1 MFHLIIII
9 FYITTTKLLHFREN
23 EEAYHLTMPIKMK
36 KLFKI
41 CLFASI
47 FLFVMIAVLVL
58 MGKGTL
64 VGIPLSVAFLLLSL
78 GIRLHPF
85 LKGFTFTVVIFS
97 SVSLAMFYPGLFIEI
112 GTFKPKVLIIP
123 LLQIIMF
130 GMGTT
135 MSMQDFLGVL
145 KMPKARL
152 GCQIL
157 VLCQFTIMPF
167 LGFGLAKLFNFP
179 PEIAAGVIL
188 IGCAPSGLAS
198 NVMSYIA
205 NANVPLSVTL
215 TAIATIAAPFITPF
229 LMQQLAGQYIPI
241 DLWKMMLDIANMV
254 ILPIGAG
261 LIFNYFFHGKAKWLD
276 LAMPII
282 SMAGIA
288 IIVTII
294 TANGRDGLLQV
305 GLSLILAAIL
315 HNLLGYFLGYL
326 GGKLAGL
333 NQRDCRTVAIEVG
346 MQNAGLASGIALT
359 MNKIATVG
367 LAAAVF
373 GPWMNI
379 SGSSLATWWRSIPLK
394 EDVDK

>member
-1 MFHLIIII
+1 MDKEPIFGKLTFH
-9 FYITTTKLLHFREN
+9 
-23 EEAYHLTMPIKMK
+23 HLQTFVNMK
-36 KLFKI
+36 KFFQISLLFSFI
-41 CLFASI
+41 S
-47 FLFVMIAVLVL
+47 FLGVAVLTFI
-58 MGKGTL
+58 GKGNTSGML
-64 VGIPLSVAFLLLSL
+64 LSLAFFLLAL

-85 LKGFTFTVVIFS
+85 LKGFTFTVLIFS
-97 SVSLAMFYPGLFIEI
+97 TVSLAMFYPSYFVQI
-112 GTFKPKVLIIP
+112 GDFQPKVLIVP

-145 KMPKARL
+145 KMPKAV
-152 GCQIL
+152 L
-157 VLCQFTIMPF
+157 VGLICQFTIMPF
-167 LGFGLAKLFNFP
+167 LGFVLAKLFNFP

-215 TAIATIAAPFITPF
+215 TAIATLAAPFITPF

-261 LIFNYFFHGKAKWLD
+261 LLFNHFFHGKAKWLD
-276 LAMPII
+276 LAMPIV

-288 IIVTII
+288 VIVTVI
-294 TANGRDGLLQV
+294 TANGRDGLLQI
-305 GLSLILAAIL
+305 GFTLILAAIL
-315 HNLLGYFLGYL
+315 HNLFGYLLGYL
-326 GGKLAGL
+326 GAKLFGL

-346 MQNAGLASGIALT
+346 MQNGGLASGIALT

-367 LAAAVF
+367 LAPAVF

-394 EDVDK
+394 DEDNK

>member
-1 MFHLIIII
+1 
-9 FYITTTKLLHFREN
+9 
-23 EEAYHLTMPIKMK
+23 MK
-36 KLFKI
+36 KFFQISLLFSCI
-41 CLFASI
+41 SFI
-47 FLFVMIAVLVL
+47 GVAVL
-58 MGKGTL
+58 TL
-64 VGIPLSVAFLLLSL
+64 NGNGSKSGILLSLAFFLLSL

-85 LKGFTFTVVIFS
+85 LKGFTFTVLIFS
-97 SVSLAMFYPGLFIEI
+97 TVSLAMFYPSYFVQLGS
-112 GTFKPKVLIIP
+112 FKPKVLIIP

-145 KMPKARL
+145 KMPKAVVV
-152 GCQIL
+152 GL
-157 VLCQFTIMPF
+157 VCQFTIMPF
-167 LGFGLAKLFNFP
+167 LGFALAKLFNFP

-241 DLWKMMLDIANMV
+241 DLWKMMLDIAKMV

-261 LIFNYFFHGKAKWLD
+261 LLFNHFFHGKAKWLD
-276 LAMPII
+276 LAMPIV

-288 IIVTII
+288 IIVTVI
-294 TANGRDGLLQV
+294 TANGRDGLLQI
-305 GLSLILAAIL
+305 GFTLILAAIL
-315 HNLLGYFLGYL
+315 HNLFGYLLGYL

-333 NQRDCRTVAIEVG
+333 NQRDCRTIAIEVG
-346 MQNAGLASGIALT
+346 MQNGGLASGIALT

-367 LAAAVF
+367 LAPAVF

-394 EDVDK
+394 EDEIIKN

>member
-1 MFHLIIII
+1 MVKRPGFG
-9 FYITTTKLLHFREN
+9 KLLCLQQ
-23 EEAYHLTMPIKMK
+23 LTLINMK
-36 KLFKI
+36 KLFQI
-41 CLFASI
+41 SLILSCLLFAGVAILAIS
-47 FLFVMIAVLVL
+47 
-58 MGKGTL
+58 GNGSES
-64 VGIPLSVAFLLLSL
+64 GIPLSLAFLLLSL

-85 LKGFTFTVVIFS
+85 LKGFTFTVLIFS
-97 SVSLAMFYPGLFIEI
+97 AVSLAMFYPGYFVQV

-145 KMPKARL
+145 KMPKAV
-152 GCQIL
+152 L
-157 VLCQFTIMPF
+157 VGLICQFTIMPF

-188 IGCAPSGLAS
+188 IGCSPSGLAS

-241 DLWKMMLDIANMV
+241 DLWKMMLDIAKMV

-261 LIFNYFFHGKAKWLD
+261 LLFNYFFHGKAKWLD

-288 IIVTII
+288 IIVTVI
-294 TANGRDGLLQV
+294 TANGRDGLLQI
-305 GLSLILAAIL
+305 GLTLILAAIL
-315 HNLLGYFLGYL
+315 HNVLGYFLGYL
-326 GGKLAGL
+326 SAKLVGL
-333 NQRDCRTVAIEVG
+333 NQRDCRTIAIEVG
-346 MQNAGLASGIALT
+346 MQNGGLASGIALT

-367 LAAAVF
+367 LAPAVF

-379 SGSSLATWWRSIPLK
+379 SGSSLATWWRSIPIK
-394 EDVDK
+394 DQEK

>member
-1 MFHLIIII
+1 MVERLEFGKLFCLQQLTLI
-9 FYITTTKLLHFREN
+9 N
-23 EEAYHLTMPIKMK
+23 MK
-36 KLFKI
+36 KLFQI
-41 CLFASI
+41 SLILSCL
-47 FLFVMIAVLVL
+47 LFIGVAILAMSGNGSEA
-58 MGKGTL
+58 
-64 VGIPLSVAFLLLSL
+64 GIPLSLAFFLLSL

-85 LKGFTFTVVIFS
+85 LKGFTFTVLIFS
-97 SVSLAMFYPGLFIEI
+97 AVSLAMFYPDYFVQV

-145 KMPKARL
+145 KMPKAV
-152 GCQIL
+152 L
-157 VLCQFTIMPF
+157 VGLVCQFTIMPF

-215 TAIATIAAPFITPF
+215 TAIATLAAPFITPF

-241 DLWKMMLDIANMV
+241 DLWKMMLDIGNMV

-261 LIFNYFFHGKAKWLD
+261 LVFNYFFHGKAKWLD
-276 LAMPII
+276 ISMPII

-288 IIVTII
+288 IIVTVI
-294 TANGRDGLLQV
+294 TANGRDGLLQI
-305 GLSLILAAIL
+305 GFTLILAAIL
-315 HNLLGYFLGYL
+315 HNVLGYFLGYL
-326 GGKLAGL
+326 GAKLAGL

-346 MQNAGLASGIALT
+346 MQNGGLASGIALT

-367 LAAAVF
+367 LAPAVF

-379 SGSSLATWWRSIPLK
+379 SGSSLATWWRSIPIK
-394 EDVDK
+394 EDENK

>member
-1 MFHLIIII
+1 MNHSL
-9 FYITTTKLLHFREN
+9 
-23 EEAYHLTMPIKMK
+23 LTMLIKMK

-47 FLFVMIAVLVL
+47 FLFVLIAVLMA
-58 MGKGTL
+58 MGKGAF
-64 VGIPLSVAFLLLSL
+64 VGIPLSAAFLLLSL

-85 LKGFTFTVVIFS
+85 LKGFTFTVLIFS

-112 GTFKPKVLIIP
+112 GEFKPKILIIP

-135 MSMQDFLGVL
+135 MSLNDFSGVL
-145 KMPKARL
+145 TMPKAVFIGL
-152 GCQIL
+152 I
-157 VLCQFTIMPF
+157 CQFTIMPF
-167 LGFGLAKLFNFP
+167 LGFALAKLFNFP

-215 TAIATIAAPFITPF
+215 TAIATLLAPFITPF
-229 LMQQLAGQYIPI
+229 LMEQLAGQYIPI
-241 DLWKMMLDIANMV
+241 DLWKMMWDIGKMV

-261 LIFNYFFHGKAKWLD
+261 LLFNYFFHGKAKWLD
-276 LAMPII
+276 LTMPVI

-305 GLSLILAAIL
+305 GFALILAAII
-315 HNLLGYFLGYL
+315 HNAAGYFLGYFL
-326 GGKLAGL
+326 SRLAGL
-333 NQRDCRTVAIEVG
+333 NQRDSRTIAIEVG

-359 MNKIATVG
+359 MNKMATVG
-367 LAAAVF
+367 LAPAVF

-379 SGSSLATWWRSIPLK
+379 SGSSLATWWRSIPVK
-394 EDVDK
+394 DEK

>member
-1 MFHLIIII
+1 MVKRPGFG
-9 FYITTTKLLHFREN
+9 KLLCLQQ
-23 EEAYHLTMPIKMK
+23 LTLINMK
-36 KLFKI
+36 KLFQI
-41 CLFASI
+41 SLILSCLLFAGVAILAIS
-47 FLFVMIAVLVL
+47 
-58 MGKGTL
+58 GNGSES
-64 VGIPLSVAFLLLSL
+64 GIPLSLAFLLLSL

-85 LKGFTFTVVIFS
+85 LKGFTFTVLIFS
-97 SVSLAMFYPGLFIEI
+97 AVSLAMFYPGYFVQV

-145 KMPKARL
+145 KMPKVV
-152 GCQIL
+152 L
-157 VLCQFTIMPF
+157 VGLICQFTIMPF

-188 IGCAPSGLAS
+188 ICCSPSGLAS

-241 DLWKMMLDIANMV
+241 DLWKMMLDIAKMV

-261 LIFNYFFHGKAKWLD
+261 LLFNYFFHGKAKWLD

-288 IIVTII
+288 IIVTVI
-294 TANGRDGLLQV
+294 TANGRDGLLQI
-305 GLSLILAAIL
+305 GFTLILAAIL

-326 GGKLAGL
+326 GAKLVGL
-333 NQRDCRTVAIEVG
+333 NQRDCRTIAIEVG
-346 MQNAGLASGIALT
+346 MQNGGLASGIALT

-367 LAAAVF
+367 LAPAVF

-379 SGSSLATWWRSIPLK
+379 SGSSLATWWRSIPIK
-394 EDVDK
+394 DQEK

>member
-1 MFHLIIII
+1 MVKRSGFG
-9 FYITTTKLLHFREN
+9 KLLCLQQ
-23 EEAYHLTMPIKMK
+23 LTLINMK
-36 KLFKI
+36 KLFQI
-41 CLFASI
+41 SLILSCL
-47 FLFVMIAVLVL
+47 LFVGVAILAIS
-58 MGKGTL
+58 GNGSEA
-64 VGIPLSVAFLLLSL
+64 GIPLSLAFLFLSL

-85 LKGFTFTVVIFS
+85 LKGFTFTVLIFS
-97 SVSLAMFYPGLFIEI
+97 AVSLAMFYPGYFVQV

-145 KMPKARL
+145 KMPKAV
-152 GCQIL
+152 L
-157 VLCQFTIMPF
+157 VGLICQFTIMPF

-188 IGCAPSGLAS
+188 IGCSPSGLAS

-241 DLWKMMLDIANMV
+241 DLWKMMLDIAKMV

-261 LIFNYFFHGKAKWLD
+261 LLFNYFFHGKAKWLD
-276 LAMPII
+276 LAMPVI

-288 IIVTII
+288 IIVTVI
-294 TANGRDGLLQV
+294 TANGRDGLLQI
-305 GLSLILAAIL
+305 GLTLILAAIL
-315 HNLLGYFLGYL
+315 HNVLGYFLGYL
-326 GGKLAGL
+326 SAKLVGL
-333 NQRDCRTVAIEVG
+333 NQRDCRTIAIEVG
-346 MQNAGLASGIALT
+346 MQNGGLASGIALT

-367 LAAAVF
+367 LAPAVF

-379 SGSSLATWWRSIPLK
+379 SGSSLATWWRSIPIK
-394 EDVDK
+394 DQEK

>member
-1 MFHLIIII
+1 MVKRPGFG
-9 FYITTTKLLHFREN
+9 KLLCLQQ
-23 EEAYHLTMPIKMK
+23 LTLINMK
-36 KLFKI
+36 KLFQI
-41 CLFASI
+41 SLILSCL
-47 FLFVMIAVLVL
+47 LFVGVAILAIS
-58 MGKGTL
+58 GNGSEA
-64 VGIPLSVAFLLLSL
+64 GIPLSLAFLLLSL

-85 LKGFTFTVVIFS
+85 LKGFTFTVLIFS
-97 SVSLAMFYPGLFIEI
+97 AVSLAMFYPGYFVQV

-145 KMPKARL
+145 KMPKAV
-152 GCQIL
+152 L
-157 VLCQFTIMPF
+157 VGLICQFTIMPF

-188 IGCAPSGLAS
+188 IGCSPSGLAS

-241 DLWKMMLDIANMV
+241 DLWKMMLDIAKMV

-261 LIFNYFFHGKAKWLD
+261 LLFNYFFHGKAKWLD
-276 LAMPII
+276 LAMPVI

-288 IIVTII
+288 IIVTVI
-294 TANGRDGLLQV
+294 TANGRDGLLQI
-305 GLSLILAAIL
+305 GLTLILAAIL
-315 HNLLGYFLGYL
+315 HNVLGYFLGYL
-326 GGKLAGL
+326 SAKLVGL
-333 NQRDCRTVAIEVG
+333 NQRDCRTIAIEVG
-346 MQNAGLASGIALT
+346 MQNGGLASGIALT

-367 LAAAVF
+367 LAPAVF

-379 SGSSLATWWRSIPLK
+379 SGSSLATWWRSIPIK
-394 EDVDK
+394 DQEK

>member
-1 MFHLIIII
+1 MVKRPGFG
-9 FYITTTKLLHFREN
+9 KLLCLQQ
-23 EEAYHLTMPIKMK
+23 LTLINMK
-36 KLFKI
+36 KLFQI
-41 CLFASI
+41 SLILSCL
-47 FLFVMIAVLVL
+47 LFVGVAILAIS
-58 MGKGTL
+58 GNGSES
-64 VGIPLSVAFLLLSL
+64 GIPLSLAFLLLSI

-85 LKGFTFTVVIFS
+85 LKGFTFTVLIFS
-97 SVSLAMFYPGLFIEI
+97 AVSLAMFYPGYFVQV

-145 KMPKARL
+145 KMPKAV
-152 GCQIL
+152 L
-157 VLCQFTIMPF
+157 VGLICQFSIMPF

-188 IGCAPSGLAS
+188 IGCSPSGLAS

-215 TAIATIAAPFITPF
+215 TAVATIAAPFITPF

-241 DLWKMMLDIANMV
+241 DLWKMMLDIAKMV

-261 LIFNYFFHGKAKWLD
+261 LLFNYFFHGKAKWLD

-288 IIVTII
+288 IIVTVI
-294 TANGRDGLLQV
+294 TANGRDGLLQI
-305 GLSLILAAIL
+305 GLTLILAAIL
-315 HNLLGYFLGYL
+315 HNVLGYFLGYL
-326 GGKLAGL
+326 SAKLVGL
-333 NQRDCRTVAIEVG
+333 NQRDCRTIAIEVG
-346 MQNAGLASGIALT
+346 MQNGGLASGIALT

-367 LAAAVF
+367 LAPAVF

-379 SGSSLATWWRSIPLK
+379 SGSSLATWWRSIPIK
-394 EDVDK
+394 DQEK

>member
-1 MFHLIIII
+1 MVKRPEFGKLFCLQQLTLI
-9 FYITTTKLLHFREN
+9 N
-23 EEAYHLTMPIKMK
+23 MK
-36 KLFKI
+36 KFFQISLILSCLLFI
-41 CLFASI
+41 GVAILAMSGNGSE
-47 FLFVMIAVLVL
+47 A
-58 MGKGTL
+58 
-64 VGIPLSVAFLLLSL
+64 GIPLSLAFFLLSL

-85 LKGFTFTVVIFS
+85 LKGFTFTVLIFS
-97 SVSLAMFYPGLFIEI
+97 AVSLAMFYPDYFVQV

-145 KMPKARL
+145 KMPKAV
-152 GCQIL
+152 L
-157 VLCQFTIMPF
+157 VGLVCQFTIMPF

-215 TAIATIAAPFITPF
+215 TAFATLAAPFITPF

-241 DLWKMMLDIANMV
+241 DLWKMMLDIGNMV

-276 LAMPII
+276 ISMPII

-288 IIVTII
+288 IIVTVI
-294 TANGRDGLLQV
+294 TANGRDGLLQI
-305 GLSLILAAIL
+305 GFTLILAAIL
-315 HNLLGYFLGYL
+315 HNVLGYFLGYL
-326 GGKLAGL
+326 GAKLAGL

-346 MQNAGLASGIALT
+346 MQNGGLASGIALT

-367 LAAAVF
+367 LAPAVF

-394 EDVDK
+394 EDENK

>member
-1 MFHLIIII
+1 MVKRSGFG
-9 FYITTTKLLHFREN
+9 KLLCLQQ
-23 EEAYHLTMPIKMK
+23 LTLINMK
-36 KLFKI
+36 KLFQI
-41 CLFASI
+41 SLILSCL
-47 FLFVMIAVLVL
+47 LFVGVAILAIS
-58 MGKGTL
+58 GNGSEA
-64 VGIPLSVAFLLLSL
+64 GIPLSLAFLLLSL

-85 LKGFTFTVVIFS
+85 LKGFTFTVLIFS
-97 SVSLAMFYPGLFIEI
+97 AVSLAMFYPGYFVQV

-145 KMPKARL
+145 KMPKAV
-152 GCQIL
+152 L
-157 VLCQFTIMPF
+157 VGLICQFTIMPF

-188 IGCAPSGLAS
+188 IGCSPSGLAS

-241 DLWKMMLDIANMV
+241 DLWKMMLDIAKMV

-261 LIFNYFFHGKAKWLD
+261 LLFNYFFHGKAKWLD
-276 LAMPII
+276 LAMPVI

-288 IIVTII
+288 IIVTVI
-294 TANGRDGLLQV
+294 TANGRDGLLQI
-305 GLSLILAAIL
+305 GLTLILAAIL
-315 HNLLGYFLGYL
+315 HNVLGYFLGYL
-326 GGKLAGL
+326 SAKLVGL
-333 NQRDCRTVAIEVG
+333 NQRDCRTIAIEVG
-346 MQNAGLASGIALT
+346 MQNGGLASGIALT

-367 LAAAVF
+367 LAPAVF

-379 SGSSLATWWRSIPLK
+379 SGSSLATWWRSIPIK
-394 EDVDK
+394 DQEK

>member
-1 MFHLIIII
+1 MVERLEFGKLFCLQQLTLI
-9 FYITTTKLLHFREN
+9 N
-23 EEAYHLTMPIKMK
+23 MK
-36 KLFKI
+36 KLFQI
-41 CLFASI
+41 SLILSCL
-47 FLFVMIAVLVL
+47 LFIGVAILAMSGNGSEA
-58 MGKGTL
+58 
-64 VGIPLSVAFLLLSL
+64 GIPLSLAFFLLSL

-85 LKGFTFTVVIFS
+85 LKGFTFTVLIFS
-97 SVSLAMFYPGLFIEI
+97 AVSLAMFYPDYFVQI

-145 KMPKARL
+145 KMPKAV
-152 GCQIL
+152 L
-157 VLCQFTIMPF
+157 VGLVCQFTIMPF

-215 TAIATIAAPFITPF
+215 TAIATLAAPFITPF

-241 DLWKMMLDIANMV
+241 DLWKMMLDIGNMV

-261 LIFNYFFHGKAKWLD
+261 LVFNYFFHGKAKWLD
-276 LAMPII
+276 ISMPII

-288 IIVTII
+288 IIVTVI
-294 TANGRDGLLQV
+294 TANGRDGLLQI
-305 GLSLILAAIL
+305 GFTLILAAIL
-315 HNLLGYFLGYL
+315 HNVLGYFLGYL
-326 GGKLAGL
+326 GAKLAGL

-346 MQNAGLASGIALT
+346 MQNGGLASGIALT

-367 LAAAVF
+367 LAPAVF

-379 SGSSLATWWRSIPLK
+379 SGSSLATWWRSIPIK
-394 EDVDK
+394 EDENK

>member
-1 MFHLIIII
+1 MVKRPEFGKLFCLQQLTLI
-9 FYITTTKLLHFREN
+9 N
-23 EEAYHLTMPIKMK
+23 MK
-36 KLFKI
+36 KLFQI
-41 CLFASI
+41 SLILSCL
-47 FLFVMIAVLVL
+47 LFIGVAILAMSGNGSEA
-58 MGKGTL
+58 
-64 VGIPLSVAFLLLSL
+64 GIPLSLAFFLLSL

-85 LKGFTFTVVIFS
+85 LKGFTFTVLIFS
-97 SVSLAMFYPGLFIEI
+97 AVSLAMFYPGYFVQV

-145 KMPKARL
+145 KMPKAV
-152 GCQIL
+152 L
-157 VLCQFTIMPF
+157 VGLVCQFTIMPF

-215 TAIATIAAPFITPF
+215 TAIATLAAPFITPF

-241 DLWKMMLDIANMV
+241 DLWKMMLDIAKMV

-261 LIFNYFFHGKAKWLD
+261 LLFNYFFHGKAKWLD

-288 IIVTII
+288 IIVTVI
-294 TANGRDGLLQV
+294 TANGRDGLLQI
-305 GLSLILAAIL
+305 GFTLILAAIL
-315 HNLLGYFLGYL
+315 HNVLGYFLGYL
-326 GGKLAGL
+326 GAKLVGL
-333 NQRDCRTVAIEVG
+333 NQRDCRTIAIEVG
-346 MQNAGLASGIALT
+346 MQNGGLASGIALT

-367 LAAAVF
+367 LAPAVF

-379 SGSSLATWWRSIPLK
+379 SGSSLATWWRSIPIK
-394 EDVDK
+394 EDENK

>member
-1 MFHLIIII
+1 MVKRPGFG
-9 FYITTTKLLHFREN
+9 KLLCLQQ
-23 EEAYHLTMPIKMK
+23 LTLINMK
-36 KLFKI
+36 KLFQI
-41 CLFASI
+41 SLILSCLLFAGVAILAIS
-47 FLFVMIAVLVL
+47 
-58 MGKGTL
+58 GNGSES
-64 VGIPLSVAFLLLSL
+64 GIPLSLAFLLLSL

-85 LKGFTFTVVIFS
+85 LKGFTFTVLIFS
-97 SVSLAMFYPGLFIEI
+97 AVSLAMFYPGYFVQV

-145 KMPKARL
+145 KMPKVV
-152 GCQIL
+152 L
-157 VLCQFTIMPF
+157 VGLICQFTIMPF

-188 IGCAPSGLAS
+188 IGCSPSGLAS

-241 DLWKMMLDIANMV
+241 DLWKMMLDIAKMV

-261 LIFNYFFHGKAKWLD
+261 LLFNYFFHGKAKWLD

-288 IIVTII
+288 IIVTVI
-294 TANGRDGLLQV
+294 TANGRDGLLQI
-305 GLSLILAAIL
+305 GFTLILAAIL

-326 GGKLAGL
+326 GAKLVGL
-333 NQRDCRTVAIEVG
+333 NQRDCRTIAIEVG
-346 MQNAGLASGIALT
+346 MQNGGLASGIALT

-367 LAAAVF
+367 LAPAVF

-379 SGSSLATWWRSIPLK
+379 SGSSLATWWRSIPIK
-394 EDVDK
+394 DQEK

>member
-1 MFHLIIII
+1 
-9 FYITTTKLLHFREN
+9 
-23 EEAYHLTMPIKMK
+23 MK
-36 KLFKI
+36 KLFQI
-41 CLFASI
+41 SLILSILLFI
-47 FLFVMIAVLVL
+47 GVLVL
-58 MGKGTL
+58 TFSKNGSEA
-64 VGIPLSVAFLLLSL
+64 GIPLSLAFFLLSL

-85 LKGFTFTVVIFS
+85 LKGFTFTVLIFS
-97 SVSLAMFYPGLFIEI
+97 AVSLAMFYPDYFVQV

-145 KMPKARL
+145 KMPKAV
-152 GCQIL
+152 L
-157 VLCQFTIMPF
+157 VGLVCQFTIMPF

-215 TAIATIAAPFITPF
+215 TAIATLAAPFITPF

-241 DLWKMMLDIANMV
+241 DLWKMMLDIGNMV

-276 LAMPII
+276 ISMPII

-288 IIVTII
+288 IIVTVI
-294 TANGRDGLLQV
+294 TANGRDGLLQI
-305 GLSLILAAIL
+305 GFSLILAAIL

-346 MQNAGLASGIALT
+346 MQNGGLASGIALT

-367 LAAAVF
+367 LAPAVF

-394 EDVDK
+394 EDENK

>member
-1 MFHLIIII
+1 V
-9 FYITTTKLLHFREN
+9 
-23 EEAYHLTMPIKMK
+23 K
-36 KLFKI
+36 KLFQI
-41 CLFASI
+41 SLILSCL
-47 FLFVMIAVLVL
+47 LFVGIAILA
-58 MGKGTL
+58 MSGNGSEA
-64 VGIPLSVAFLLLSL
+64 GIPLSLAFFLLSL

-85 LKGFTFTVVIFS
+85 LKGFTFTVLIFS
-97 SVSLAMFYPGLFIEI
+97 AVSLAMFYPGNFVQV

-145 KMPKARL
+145 KMPKAV
-152 GCQIL
+152 L
-157 VLCQFTIMPF
+157 VGLVCQFTIMPF

-241 DLWKMMLDIANMV
+241 DLWKMMLDIAKMV

-261 LIFNYFFHGKAKWLD
+261 LLFNYFFHGKAKWLD

-288 IIVTII
+288 IIVTVI
-294 TANGRDGLLQV
+294 TANGRDGLLQI
-305 GLSLILAAIL
+305 GFTLILAAIL
-315 HNLLGYFLGYL
+315 HNVLGYFLGYL
-326 GGKLAGL
+326 GAKLVGL
-333 NQRDCRTVAIEVG
+333 NQRDCRTIAIEVG
-346 MQNAGLASGIALT
+346 MQNGGLASGIALT

-367 LAAAVF
+367 LAPAVF

-379 SGSSLATWWRSIPLK
+379 SGSSLATWWRSIPIK
-394 EDVDK
+394 DEEK

>member
-1 MFHLIIII
+1 MVKRPGFG
-9 FYITTTKLLHFREN
+9 KLLCLQQ
-23 EEAYHLTMPIKMK
+23 LTLITMK
-36 KLFKI
+36 KLFQI
-41 CLFASI
+41 SLILSCLLFAGVAILAIS
-47 FLFVMIAVLVL
+47 
-58 MGKGTL
+58 GNGSES
-64 VGIPLSVAFLLLSL
+64 GIPLSLAFLLLSL

-85 LKGFTFTVVIFS
+85 LKGFTFTVLIFS
-97 SVSLAMFYPGLFIEI
+97 AVSLAMFYPGYFVQV

-145 KMPKARL
+145 KMPKAV
-152 GCQIL
+152 L
-157 VLCQFTIMPF
+157 VGLICQFTIMPF

-188 IGCAPSGLAS
+188 IGCSPSGLAS

-241 DLWKMMLDIANMV
+241 DLWKMMLDIAKMV

-261 LIFNYFFHGKAKWLD
+261 LVFNYFFHGKAKWLD

-288 IIVTII
+288 IIVTVI
-294 TANGRDGLLQV
+294 TANGRDGLLQI
-305 GLSLILAAIL
+305 GFTLILAAIL

-326 GGKLAGL
+326 GAKLVGL
-333 NQRDCRTVAIEVG
+333 NQRDCRTIAIEVG
-346 MQNAGLASGIALT
+346 MQNGGLASGIALT

-367 LAAAVF
+367 LAPAVF

-379 SGSSLATWWRSIPLK
+379 SGSSLATWWRSIPIK
-394 EDVDK
+394 DQEK

>member
-1 MFHLIIII
+1 
-9 FYITTTKLLHFREN
+9 
-23 EEAYHLTMPIKMK
+23 MK
-36 KLFKI
+36 KIFQISLISSFLLFLVV
-41 CLFASI
+41 LFLTFSGNGDEAG
-47 FLFVMIAVLVL
+47 F
-58 MGKGTL
+58 
-64 VGIPLSVAFLLLSL
+64 PLSIAFFLLAL
-78 GIRLHPF
+78 GIRLHSF
-85 LKGFTFTVVIFS
+85 LKGFTFTVLIFS
-97 SVSLAMFYPGLFIEI
+97 AVSLAMFYPAYFVQI
-112 GTFKPKVLIIP
+112 GDFKPKVLIIP

-135 MSMQDFLGVL
+135 MSLQDFLGVL
-145 KMPKARL
+145 KMPKAVVVGL
-152 GCQIL
+152 I
-157 VLCQFTIMPF
+157 CQFTIMPF
-167 LGFGLAKLFNFP
+167 LGFSIAKLFNFP

-215 TAIATIAAPFITPF
+215 TAIATIAAPFVTPF

-241 DLWKMMLDIANMV
+241 DLWNMMLDIGKMV

-261 LIFNYFFHGKAKWLD
+261 LIFHYLFHGKAKWLD
-276 LAMPII
+276 IAMPVI

-288 IIVTII
+288 IIVTVI
-294 TANGRDGLLQV
+294 TANGRDGLLQI
-305 GLSLILAAIL
+305 GFSLILAAII
-315 HNLLGYFLGYL
+315 HNLLGYLLGYL

-346 MQNAGLASGIALT
+346 MQNGGLASGIALS

-367 LAAAVF
+367 LAPAIF

-379 SGSSLATWWRSIPLK
+379 SGSSLATWWRNIPLK
-394 EDVDK
+394 EDAHK

>member
-1 MFHLIIII
+1 MAKGPIYGKLSCLHLQILI
-9 FYITTTKLLHFREN
+9 N
-23 EEAYHLTMPIKMK
+23 MK
-36 KLFKI
+36 KLFQI
-41 CLFASI
+41 SLILSCL
-47 FLFVMIAVLVL
+47 LFVGVAILAMSGNGSEA
-58 MGKGTL
+58 
-64 VGIPLSVAFLLLSL
+64 GIPLSLAFFLLAL

-85 LKGFTFTVVIFS
+85 LKGFTFTVLIFS
-97 SVSLAMFYPGLFIEI
+97 AVSLAMFYPGYFVQI

-135 MSMQDFLGVL
+135 MSIQDFLGVL
-145 KMPKARL
+145 KMPKAV
-152 GCQIL
+152 L
-157 VLCQFTIMPF
+157 VGLVCQFTIMPF

-241 DLWKMMLDIANMV
+241 DLWKMMLDIAKMV

-261 LIFNYFFHGKAKWLD
+261 LLFNYFFHGKAKWLD

-288 IIVTII
+288 IIVTVI
-294 TANGRDGLLQV
+294 TANGRDGLLQI
-305 GLSLILAAIL
+305 GFTLILAAIL
-315 HNLLGYFLGYL
+315 HNVLGYFLGYL
-326 GGKLAGL
+326 GAKLVGL
-333 NQRDCRTVAIEVG
+333 NQRDCRTIAIEVG
-346 MQNAGLASGIALT
+346 MQNGGLASGIALT

-367 LAAAVF
+367 LAPAVF

-379 SGSSLATWWRSIPLK
+379 SGSSLATWWRSIPIK
-394 EDVDK
+394 DEEK

>member
-1 MFHLIIII
+1 MVKRPGFG
-9 FYITTTKLLHFREN
+9 KLLCLQQ
-23 EEAYHLTMPIKMK
+23 LTLINMK
-36 KLFKI
+36 KLFQI
-41 CLFASI
+41 SLILSCL
-47 FLFVMIAVLVL
+47 LFVGVAILAIS
-58 MGKGTL
+58 GNGSES
-64 VGIPLSVAFLLLSL
+64 GIPLSLAFLLLSL

-85 LKGFTFTVVIFS
+85 LKGFTFTVLIFS
-97 SVSLAMFYPGLFIEI
+97 AVSLAMFYPGYFVQV

-145 KMPKARL
+145 KMPKAV
-152 GCQIL
+152 L
-157 VLCQFTIMPF
+157 VGLICQFSIMPF

-188 IGCAPSGLAS
+188 IGCSPSGLAS

-215 TAIATIAAPFITPF
+215 TAVATIAAPFITPF

-241 DLWKMMLDIANMV
+241 DLWKMMLDIAKMV

-261 LIFNYFFHGKAKWLD
+261 LLFNYFFHGKAKWLD

-288 IIVTII
+288 IIVTVI
-294 TANGRDGLLQV
+294 TANGRDGLLQI
-305 GLSLILAAIL
+305 GLTLILAAIL
-315 HNLLGYFLGYL
+315 HNVLGYFLGYL
-326 GGKLAGL
+326 SAKLVGL
-333 NQRDCRTVAIEVG
+333 NQRDCRTIAIEVG
-346 MQNAGLASGIALT
+346 MQNGGLASGIALT

-367 LAAAVF
+367 LAPAVF

-379 SGSSLATWWRSIPLK
+379 SGSSLATWWRSIPIK
-394 EDVDK
+394 DQEK

>member
-1 MFHLIIII
+1 MVKRPGFG
-9 FYITTTKLLHFREN
+9 KLLCLQQ
-23 EEAYHLTMPIKMK
+23 LTLINMK
-36 KLFKI
+36 KLFQI
-41 CLFASI
+41 SLILSCL
-47 FLFVMIAVLVL
+47 LFVGVAILAIS
-58 MGKGTL
+58 GNGSES
-64 VGIPLSVAFLLLSL
+64 GIPLSLAFLLLSI

-85 LKGFTFTVVIFS
+85 LKGFTFTVLIFS
-97 SVSLAMFYPGLFIEI
+97 AVSLAMFYPGYFVQV

-145 KMPKARL
+145 KMPKAV
-152 GCQIL
+152 L
-157 VLCQFTIMPF
+157 VGLICQFTIMPF

-188 IGCAPSGLAS
+188 IGCSPSGLAS

-215 TAIATIAAPFITPF
+215 TAVATIAAPFITPF

-241 DLWKMMLDIANMV
+241 DLWKMMLDIAKMV

-261 LIFNYFFHGKAKWLD
+261 LLFNYFFHGKAKWLD

-288 IIVTII
+288 IIVTVI
-294 TANGRDGLLQV
+294 TANGRDGLLQI
-305 GLSLILAAIL
+305 GLTLILAAIL
-315 HNLLGYFLGYL
+315 HNVLGYFLGYL
-326 GGKLAGL
+326 SAKLVGL
-333 NQRDCRTVAIEVG
+333 NQRDCRTIAIEVG
-346 MQNAGLASGIALT
+346 MQNGGLASGIALT

-367 LAAAVF
+367 LAPAVF

-379 SGSSLATWWRSIPLK
+379 SGSSLATWWRSIPIK
-394 EDVDK
+394 DQEK

>member
-1 MFHLIIII
+1 VFHLTIII
-9 FYITTTKLLHFREN
+9 FYITTTKLLRFREN
-23 EEAYHLTMPIKMK
+23 DPSLLTMPIKMK

-47 FLFVMIAVLVL
+47 FLFIAIAVLMV
-58 MGKGTL
+58 MGKGAL
-64 VGIPLSVAFLLLSL
+64 VGIPLSAAFLLLSL
-78 GIRLHPF
+78 GIRLHSF
-85 LKGFTFTVVIFS
+85 LKGFTFTVLIFS
-97 SVSLAMFYPGLFIEI
+97 SVSLAMFYPVLFIEI

-145 KMPKARL
+145 KMPKAVVVGL
-152 GCQIL
+152 
-157 VLCQFTIMPF
+157 LCQFTIMPF

-394 EDVDK
+394 EDGDK

>member
-1 MFHLIIII
+1 MVKRPGFG
-9 FYITTTKLLHFREN
+9 KLLCLQQ
-23 EEAYHLTMPIKMK
+23 LTLINMK
-36 KLFKI
+36 KLFQI
-41 CLFASI
+41 SLILSCLLFAGVAILAIS
-47 FLFVMIAVLVL
+47 
-58 MGKGTL
+58 GNGSES
-64 VGIPLSVAFLLLSL
+64 GIPLSLAFLLLSL

-85 LKGFTFTVVIFS
+85 LKGFTFTVLIFS
-97 SVSLAMFYPGLFIEI
+97 AVSLAMFYPGYFVQV

-145 KMPKARL
+145 KMPKAV
-152 GCQIL
+152 L
-157 VLCQFTIMPF
+157 VGLICQFTIMPF

-188 IGCAPSGLAS
+188 IGCSPSGLAS

-241 DLWKMMLDIANMV
+241 DLWKMMLDIAKMV

-261 LIFNYFFHGKAKWLD
+261 LLFNYFFHGKAKWLD

-288 IIVTII
+288 IIVTVI
-294 TANGRDGLLQV
+294 TANGRDGLLQI
-305 GLSLILAAIL
+305 GLTLILAAIL
-315 HNLLGYFLGYL
+315 HNVLGYFLGYL
-326 GGKLAGL
+326 GAKLVGL
-333 NQRDCRTVAIEVG
+333 NQRDCRTIAIEVG
-346 MQNAGLASGIALT
+346 MQNGGLASGIALT

-367 LAAAVF
+367 LAPAVF

-379 SGSSLATWWRSIPLK
+379 SGSSLATWWRSIPIK
-394 EDVDK
+394 DQEK

>member
-1 MFHLIIII
+1 
-9 FYITTTKLLHFREN
+9 
-23 EEAYHLTMPIKMK
+23 MK
-36 KLFKI
+36 KFFQISLLFSFI
-41 CLFASI
+41 S
-47 FLFVMIAVLVL
+47 FLGVAVLTFI
-58 MGKGTL
+58 GKGNTSGML
-64 VGIPLSVAFLLLSL
+64 LSLAFFLLAL

-85 LKGFTFTVVIFS
+85 LKGFTFTVLIFS
-97 SVSLAMFYPGLFIEI
+97 TVSLAMFYPSYFVQI
-112 GTFKPKVLIIP
+112 GDFQPKVLIVP

-145 KMPKARL
+145 KMPKAV
-152 GCQIL
+152 L
-157 VLCQFTIMPF
+157 VGLICQFTIMPF
-167 LGFGLAKLFNFP
+167 LGFVLAKLFNFP

-215 TAIATIAAPFITPF
+215 TAIATLAAPFITPF

-261 LIFNYFFHGKAKWLD
+261 LLFNHFFHGKAKWLD
-276 LAMPII
+276 LAMPIV

-288 IIVTII
+288 VIVTVI
-294 TANGRDGLLQV
+294 TANGRDGLLQI
-305 GLSLILAAIL
+305 GFTLILAAIL
-315 HNLLGYFLGYL
+315 HNLFGYLLGYL
-326 GGKLAGL
+326 GAKLFGL

-346 MQNAGLASGIALT
+346 MQNGGLASGIALT

-367 LAAAVF
+367 LAPAVF

-394 EDVDK
+394 DEDNK

>member
-1 MFHLIIII
+1 MVKRPEFGKLFCLQQLTLI
-9 FYITTTKLLHFREN
+9 N
-23 EEAYHLTMPIKMK
+23 MK
-36 KLFKI
+36 KLFQI
-41 CLFASI
+41 SLILSCL
-47 FLFVMIAVLVL
+47 LFIGVAILAMSGNGSEA
-58 MGKGTL
+58 
-64 VGIPLSVAFLLLSL
+64 GIPLSLAFFLLSL

-85 LKGFTFTVVIFS
+85 LKGFTFTVLIFS
-97 SVSLAMFYPGLFIEI
+97 AVSLAMFYPDYFVQV

-145 KMPKARL
+145 KMPKAV
-152 GCQIL
+152 L
-157 VLCQFTIMPF
+157 VGLVCQFTIMPF

-215 TAIATIAAPFITPF
+215 TAIATLAAPFITPF

-241 DLWKMMLDIANMV
+241 DLWKMMLDIGNMV

-261 LIFNYFFHGKAKWLD
+261 LVFNYFFHGKAKWLD
-276 LAMPII
+276 ISMPII

-288 IIVTII
+288 IIVTVI
-294 TANGRDGLLQV
+294 TANGRDGLLQI
-305 GLSLILAAIL
+305 GFTLILAAIL
-315 HNLLGYFLGYL
+315 HNVLGYFLGYL
-326 GGKLAGL
+326 GAKLAGL

-346 MQNAGLASGIALT
+346 MQNGGLASGIALT

-367 LAAAVF
+367 LAPAVF

-379 SGSSLATWWRSIPLK
+379 SGSSLATWWRSIPIK
-394 EDVDK
+394 EDENK

>member
-1 MFHLIIII
+1 
-9 FYITTTKLLHFREN
+9 
-23 EEAYHLTMPIKMK
+23 
-36 KLFKI
+36 
-41 CLFASI
+41 
-47 FLFVMIAVLVL
+47 
-58 MGKGTL
+58 
-64 VGIPLSVAFLLLSL
+64 
-78 GIRLHPF
+78 
-85 LKGFTFTVVIFS
+85 
-97 SVSLAMFYPGLFIEI
+97 
-112 GTFKPKVLIIP
+112 
-123 LLQIIMF
+123 MF

-145 KMPKARL
+145 KMPKAVVVGL
-152 GCQIL
+152 
-157 VLCQFTIMPF
+157 LCQFTIMPF

-188 IGCAPSGLAS
+188 IGCSPSGLAS

-333 NQRDCRTVAIEVG
+333 NQRDCRTIAIEVG

-379 SGSSLATWWRSIPLK
+379 SGSSLATLWRSIPLK

>member
-1 MFHLIIII
+1 MVERLEFGKLFCLQQLTLI
-9 FYITTTKLLHFREN
+9 N
-23 EEAYHLTMPIKMK
+23 MK
-36 KLFKI
+36 KLFQI
-41 CLFASI
+41 SLILSCL
-47 FLFVMIAVLVL
+47 LFIGVAILAMSGNGSEA
-58 MGKGTL
+58 
-64 VGIPLSVAFLLLSL
+64 GIPLSLAFFLLSL

-85 LKGFTFTVVIFS
+85 LKGFTFTVLIFS
-97 SVSLAMFYPGLFIEI
+97 AVSLAMFYPDYFVQV

-145 KMPKARL
+145 KMPKAV
-152 GCQIL
+152 L
-157 VLCQFTIMPF
+157 VGLVCQFTIMPF

-215 TAIATIAAPFITPF
+215 TAIATLAAPFITPF

-241 DLWKMMLDIANMV
+241 DLWKMMLDIAKMV

-261 LIFNYFFHGKAKWLD
+261 LLFNYFFHGKAKWLD

-288 IIVTII
+288 IIVTVI
-294 TANGRDGLLQV
+294 TANGRDGLLQI
-305 GLSLILAAIL
+305 GFTLILAAIL
-315 HNLLGYFLGYL
+315 HNVLGYFLGYL
-326 GGKLAGL
+326 GAKLAGL

-346 MQNAGLASGIALT
+346 MQNGGLASGIALT

-367 LAAAVF
+367 LAPAVF

-379 SGSSLATWWRSIPLK
+379 SGSSLATWWRSIPIK
-394 EDVDK
+394 EDENK

>member
-1 MFHLIIII
+1 MVKRPGFG
-9 FYITTTKLLHFREN
+9 KLLCLQQ
-23 EEAYHLTMPIKMK
+23 LTLINMK
-36 KLFKI
+36 KLFQI
-41 CLFASI
+41 SLILSCLLFAGVAILAIS
-47 FLFVMIAVLVL
+47 
-58 MGKGTL
+58 GNGSES
-64 VGIPLSVAFLLLSL
+64 GIPLSLAFLLLSL

-85 LKGFTFTVVIFS
+85 LKGFTFTVLIFS
-97 SVSLAMFYPGLFIEI
+97 AVSLAMFYPGYFVQV

-145 KMPKARL
+145 KMPKAV
-152 GCQIL
+152 L
-157 VLCQFTIMPF
+157 VGLICQFSIMPF

-188 IGCAPSGLAS
+188 IGCSPSGLAS

-215 TAIATIAAPFITPF
+215 TAVATIAAPFITPF

-241 DLWKMMLDIANMV
+241 DLWKMMLDIAKMV

-261 LIFNYFFHGKAKWLD
+261 LLFNYFFHGKAKWLD

-288 IIVTII
+288 IIVTVI
-294 TANGRDGLLQV
+294 TANGRDGLLQI
-305 GLSLILAAIL
+305 GLTLILAAIL
-315 HNLLGYFLGYL
+315 HNVLGYFLGYL
-326 GGKLAGL
+326 SAKLVGL
-333 NQRDCRTVAIEVG
+333 NQRDCRTIAIEVG
-346 MQNAGLASGIALT
+346 MQNGGLASGIALT

-367 LAAAVF
+367 LAPAVF

-379 SGSSLATWWRSIPLK
+379 SGSSLATWWRSIPIK
-394 EDVDK
+394 DQEK

>member
-1 MFHLIIII
+1 
-9 FYITTTKLLHFREN
+9 
-23 EEAYHLTMPIKMK
+23 MK
-36 KLFKI
+36 KLFQI
-41 CLFASI
+41 SLILSCL
-47 FLFVMIAVLVL
+47 LFVGVAILAMSGNGSEA
-58 MGKGTL
+58 
-64 VGIPLSVAFLLLSL
+64 GIPLSLAFFLLSL

-85 LKGFTFTVVIFS
+85 LKGFTFTVLIFS
-97 SVSLAMFYPGLFIEI
+97 AVSLAMFYPGNFVQV

-145 KMPKARL
+145 KMPKAV
-152 GCQIL
+152 L
-157 VLCQFTIMPF
+157 VGLVCQFTIMPF

-215 TAIATIAAPFITPF
+215 TAIATLAAPFITPF

-241 DLWKMMLDIANMV
+241 DLWKMRLDIGNMV

-276 LAMPII
+276 ISMPII

-288 IIVTII
+288 IIVTVI
-294 TANGRDGLLQV
+294 TANGRDGLLQI
-305 GLSLILAAIL
+305 GFSLILAAIL
-315 HNLLGYFLGYL
+315 HNVLGYFLGYL
-326 GGKLAGL
+326 GAKLVGL
-333 NQRDCRTVAIEVG
+333 NQRDCRTIAIEVG
-346 MQNAGLASGIALT
+346 MQNGGLASGIALT

-367 LAAAVF
+367 LAPAVF

-379 SGSSLATWWRSIPLK
+379 SGSSLATWWRSIPIK
-394 EDVDK
+394 DEEK

>member
-36 KLFKI
+36 KLLKI

-58 MGKGTL
+58 MGKGAL

-145 KMPKARL
+145 KMPKAVVVGL
-152 GCQIL
+152 
-157 VLCQFTIMPF
+157 LCQFTIMPF

-379 SGSSLATWWRSIPLK
+379 SGSSLATLWRSIPLK